1 MMFRTIKSIILAVA
15 LTLPSL
21 AFAAGSSY
29 PLDHADYDLTD
40 KASLQ
45 NGAKVFMNYCL
56 GCHQMQYQ
64 RYQRTFNDL
73 GIPEELGEQYL
84 QFTGEKV
91 SDYIN
96 NAMPTES
103 GAKWFGAPPPDLTL
117 VARVRGADWLYTYLR
132 TFYVDESRPFGV
144 NNMVFPEVGMPHVLQ
159 ELQGT
164 PSKTTEKRMVDGE
177 MVDRYVGIKSDGT
190 GELSESEYDAAV
202 LDLVNFLVYTGEPMQ
217 LERKAIGKWVMV
229 FILVLLVFVYLLKK
243 DYWREVH

>member
-1 MMFRTIKSIILAVA
+1 MKLAIAAVMLIPA
-15 LTLPSL
+15 L
-21 AFAAGSSY
+21 AFAAGGSKV
-29 PLDHADYDLTD
+29 PLDEANYDLQD

-45 NGAKVFMNYCL
+45 RGAQLFMNYCL

-73 GIPEELGEQYL
+73 GIPDELGEKYL

-91 SDYIN
+91 TDYITS
-96 NAMPTES
+96 AMPTED
-103 GAKWFGAPPPDLTL
+103 AAEWFGAAPPDLTL

-144 NNMVFPEVGMPHVLQ
+144 NNLVFPDVGMPHVLQ

-164 PSKTTEKRMVDGE
+164 PAKTNEKRMVDGE

-190 GELSESEYDAAV
+190 GELSPSEYDAAM
-202 LDLVNFLVYTGEPMQ
+202 LDLVNFLVYTGEPVL
-217 LERKAIGKWVMV
+217 LERTAMGKWVLV
-229 FILVLLVFVYLLKK
+229 FILVFIIFAYLLKK